1 MQRPV
6 LFIVTCFIEMFNC
19 QNGTAYAKKQKRCLP
34 RHAVRLAPFLFFD
47 CLIVEIDEFDAVEI
61 AGDDFAGGQIL

>member
-1 MQRPV
+1 MPKNRKGACRGTLSAGR
-6 LFIVTCFIEMFNC
+6 LFC
-19 QNGTAYAKKQKRCLP
+19 
-34 RHAVRLAPFLFFD
+34 FFD

>member
-1 MQRPV
+1 MS
-6 LFIVTCFIEMFNC
+6 
-19 QNGTAYAKKQKRCLP
+19 KKQKRRPADSMP
-34 RHAVRLAPFLFFD
+34 RQAPFLFFD